1 MSKLGKYCLISFNVS
16 RSDLPVLS
24 YHKIVSIGKETFLLG
39 RPPFSC
45 SLKTRSIQSFSTNNI
60 ALANS
65 NNFLKKKIDE
75 LVAKYEEITGM
86 DEVRI
91 AQNRVI
97 EAQDRFILAQ
107 EKRRELVK
115 QLTDIQTKLKEVYA
129 ELDAT
134 TRGEERYLNLITK
147 EHHLLKEERRLT
159 SEFNLSEREEREC
172 FTFLSSAVKES
183 HEKERAQAER
193 TKYWSVIG
201 SVIGTVIGVVGSSIN
216 NEFKMRELRKLVVQT
231 VSHSQKS
238 AEVDEMAATIL
249 TRHEEQLSQIV
260 SEMKN
265 ISSQNQ
271 GSGNPFSRLLH
282 HHVDNSSSD
291 DTLAHVQVL
300 LEQQRQETRI
310 VMTIAMIAI
319 PVIVVCINRLL

>member
-1 MSKLGKYCLISFNVS
+1 MSKIFNICLVPVNLLQCS
-16 RSDLPVLS
+16 RSVMLS
-24 YHKIVSIGKETFLLG
+24 KNASRVVISS
-39 RPPFSC
+39 R
-45 SLKTRSIQSFSTNNI
+45 RSENGAIQFTKVDKCHIQSFSSHNI
-60 ALANS
+60 ALNHS
-65 NNFLKKKIDE
+65 SNFLKQKIDE
-75 LVAKYEEITGM
+75 LVGKYEEITGM

-97 EAQDRFILAQ
+97 EAQDKFVLAQ

-115 QLTDIQTKLKEVYA
+115 QLTDIQNKLKEVHA
-129 ELDAT
+129 ELDAS

-147 EHHLLKEERRLT
+147 EHHLLKEERRLNT
-159 SEFNLSEREEREC
+159 EFNLSEREEREC

-201 SVIGTVIGVVGSSIN
+201 SIVGTVIGVVGSSIN

-231 VSHSQKS
+231 VSHTQRSS
-238 AEVDEMAATIL
+238 EVDEMAANIL

-260 SEMKN
+260 MEIKN
-265 ISSQNQ
+265 ISKER
-271 GSGNPFSRLLH
+271 GNSFSRLLH
-282 HHVDNSSSD
+282 HVDHSSGD

-310 VMTIAMIAI
+310 AMTIAVVVI
-319 PVIVVCINRLL
+319 PIVVFFVNKIL